1 MKSLIISP
9 QAGFANRL
17 RALCSAKIIG
27 DMLGRKVYHYWVED
41 EIKSGLEHVNQMKSI
56 SMESIFD
63 SDIPRWNGGEVDMC
77 FSEWVEFDGWY
88 TEQSTAIRK
97 LRPKTI
103 KKFTSIDEVL
113 KCDDDVIL
121 IETTIEL
128 SLNISIW
135 EDLMHKT
142 YQQSFKLIDEW
153 QKVYD
158 NLPEFD
164 CGISIRRGDFF
175 HFYPESIQSIE
186 YVVESINS
194 LKGSKF
200 ITGDDSQFI
209 SEVRRKTN
217 SVIQLSDFDRSIE
230 FTIAHF
236 LMLSKC
242 KHTYGTKNSSYVK
255 QASIYGGN
263 KNQEL

>member
-1 MKSLIISP
+1 
-9 QAGFANRL
+9 
-17 RALCSAKIIG
+17 
-27 DMLGRKVYHYWVED
+27 
-41 EIKSGLEHVNQMKSI
+41 
-56 SMESIFD
+56 
-63 SDIPRWNGGEVDMC
+63 
-77 FSEWVEFDGWY
+77 
-88 TEQSTAIRK
+88 
-97 LRPKTI
+97 
-103 KKFTSIDEVL
+103 VL